1 MCSIRDP
8 NVSNVFARPKVTT
21 NIFFIDF
28 DIKSHLSLEIWINW
42 SPMCRC
48 KYIWKYACH
57 CPGKHYDVI
66 EWNQTK
72 EEYVPP
78 SWFNQFSLRYHL
90 DILVFPPWAGCRQ
103 HHGFSPRFS
112 PSSTSSSSKCPPRP
126 RASRDQHPPC
136 PSPFL
141 LCSALDH
148 IDKRPQ

>member
-28 DIKSHLSLEIWINW
+28 DFKSHLSLEIWIDHLCVDANTFGNMHAIAQANITM
-42 SPMCRC
+42 SLSETKP
-48 KYIWKYACH
+48 KKNAFLY
-57 CPGKHYDVI
+57 PGLTRLAYF
-66 EWNQTK
+66 TTLT
-72 EEYVPP
+72 
-78 SWFNQFSLRYHL
+78 SWCFLLKQVVGSIMASH
-90 DILVFPPWAGCRQ
+90 
-103 HHGFSPRFS
+103 PRFS

-126 RASRDQHPPC
+126 RASRDQHHLVLPP
-136 PSPFL
+136 SL